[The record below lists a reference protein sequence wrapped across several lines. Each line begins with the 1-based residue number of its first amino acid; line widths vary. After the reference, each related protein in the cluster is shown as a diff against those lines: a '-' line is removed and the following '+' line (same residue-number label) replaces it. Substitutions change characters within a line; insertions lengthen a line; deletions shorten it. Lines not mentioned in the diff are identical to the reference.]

1 MILTNLHL
9 SAVTLFGPRVEAR
22 LLESWFLTTFP
33 RYDYTGEEAQKP
45 KHDLMRGRISRIP
58 GMLELHLAVV
68 SYLFPTSR
76 AQADNKG
83 TARNLGVDPEDMNDR
98 LIHPSSTNP
107 HSALAA
113 LILTAAQLPLEHSKQ
128 YSPTPTLSD
137 CMPVL
142 SAALSSVAIDAGCAY
157 LWALVHAGAAV
168 SSDEA
173 TLLIEVSF
181 KTHWTFVN

>member
-1 MILTNLHL
+1 M
-9 SAVTLFGPRVEAR
+9 SC
-22 LLESWFLTTFP
+22 
-33 RYDYTGEEAQKP
+33 
-45 KHDLMRGRISRIP
+45 ISD
-58 GMLELHLAVV
+58 
-68 SYLFPTSR
+68 
-76 AQADNKG
+76 QADCKG

-113 LILTAAQLPLEHSKQ
+113 LILTAAQLPLEHSEQ

-173 TLLIEVSF
+173 TLLIEVS
-181 KTHWTFVN
+181 